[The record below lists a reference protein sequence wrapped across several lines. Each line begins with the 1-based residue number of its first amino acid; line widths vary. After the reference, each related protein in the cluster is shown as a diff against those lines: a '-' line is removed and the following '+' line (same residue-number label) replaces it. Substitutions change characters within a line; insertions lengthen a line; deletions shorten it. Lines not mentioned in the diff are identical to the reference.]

1 MDTTNSLMECEEC
14 HEVVHAMCLYD
25 FGINCEMRTEVM
37 PNYWKCFTCIKF
49 PKPNEPERDPNE
61 VGEKNNESE
70 ESTKTEC
77 NIDIVKHEITED
89 ESTEKMDTLQERSS
103 TENKPESNPE
113 SNQKDKQETPATNDN
128 PSEAV
133 TIKQEPEAE
142 SENCVEMKD
151 VNELDIKQEAAETF
165 SNAERLKL
173 RVNEYLARHESKFG
187 KFKLFY
193 SMEQSERHV
202 AIMQDAS
209 ILVNIFQYLNT
220 ADLLKCRLVSR
231 IWNSA
236 ARDKKFSSI
245 IDFTGLKI
253 TANMIQMVVNLKP
266 DTLHFDWTNVGKQQ
280 LLWLLPK
287 IQSLRKLSLSGLDF
301 SSQVSFNFKKF
312 FFVAVFCIR

>member
-61 VGEKNNESE
+61 VGEKNESE
-70 ESTKTEC
+70 ESNKTEC

-89 ESTEKMDTLQERSS
+89 ESTEKLE
-103 TENKPESNPE
+103 TESKPEN
-113 SNQKDKQETPATNDN
+113 NQKEDKLETTATNDN
-128 PSEAV
+128 PNEAV

-193 SMEQSERHV
+193 SMEESERHV

-301 SSQVSFNFKKF
+301 SSQVSFNLKMLF
-312 FFVAVFCIR
+312 FLLGTYFCTEVY